1 MKEGASFIGCYC
13 IIKFYPTKVKLLDEH
28 EDELE
33 EARYLW
39 DD

>member
-1 MKEGASFIGCYC
+1 MREGAFFITCYC
-13 IIKFYPTKVKLLDEH
+13 IVKFYPRKVKLLDVH

-39 DD
+39 DN